1 MIPKDSVEAMRK
13 LADPVIRKEAG
24 VLENNIFLFASTQM
38 SELNVSGWH
47 ALKDVCKDLN
57 LINPRL
63 INATNNRHRVSTIY
77 ATLDLPQQEKQLFYT
92 HMGHSEEMNR
102 EVYQAPLALMGLT
115 KTGKH
120 LMDIGYCELK
130 LLNISLFYTLNELL
144 FIRSD
149 LKNYFFTLQTITEFF
164 HNDCLLFSLGDDSA
178 KKDHESVCKK
188 NESISQKS
196 SKCFAVTEIVLLF
209 KILLLT

>member
-1 MIPKDSVEAMRK
+1 MILKDSVEAMRK

-38 SELNVSGWH
+38 SELNVFGWH

-120 LMDIGYCELK
+120 LMDIGYSELK
-130 LLNISLFYTLNELL
+130 LLKHILVLYT
-144 FIRSD
+144 
-149 LKNYFFTLQTITEFF
+149 
-164 HNDCLLFSLGDDSA
+164 
-178 KKDHESVCKK
+178 
-188 NESISQKS
+188 
-196 SKCFAVTEIVLLF
+196 
-209 KILLLT
+209 